1 MNNILNIILV
11 VISTFHSPK
20 ALVRRS
26 SGRRISPRSLNHDCV
41 VFFVLIDTNEE
52 IKYFR
57 PIVLLRSNSL
67 FEQVHIPRNTQG
79 HHGALPFSH
88 DRPKILKISH
98 CIRFCQ
104 IKARRTNKNTQRI

>member
-1 MNNILNIILV
+1 MNNILNIILA

-26 SGRRISPRSLNHDCV
+26 SGRRISTRSLNHDCV
-41 VFFVLIDTNEE
+41 VFLVLIDTHEE

-79 HHGALPFSH
+79 HHGALPVSH

-98 CIRFCQ
+98 CIGFC
-104 IKARRTNKNTQRI
+104 

>member
-26 SGRRISPRSLNHDCV
+26 SGRRISPRSLNHDCAIL
-41 VFFVLIDTNEE
+41 FILLDTNEE
-52 IKYFR
+52 IKYFL

-67 FEQVHIPRNTQG
+67 FEQERIPRNTQG
-79 HHGALPFSH
+79 HHGAFPFH
-88 DRPKILKISH
+88 TIVQKYLKSASVSE
-98 CIRFCQ
+98 FEE
-104 IKARRTNKNTQRI
+104 